1 MPWLMVW
8 DSLFCPTHRK
18 YYSLKEK
25 QRGLYLTKI
34 LGGGNEHFFS
44 LMAYFLI
51 LLSSEPVFTSFSFE
65 SFAQERTYGKAT
77 IEIT

>member
-34 LGGGNEHFFS
+34 LGRGVLASWHVSLFS
-44 LMAYFLI
+44 YHLNQFLLAS
-51 LLSSEPVFTSFSFE
+51 LLSLLRKKKPT
-65 SFAQERTYGKAT
+65 AKPT
-77 IEIT
+77 